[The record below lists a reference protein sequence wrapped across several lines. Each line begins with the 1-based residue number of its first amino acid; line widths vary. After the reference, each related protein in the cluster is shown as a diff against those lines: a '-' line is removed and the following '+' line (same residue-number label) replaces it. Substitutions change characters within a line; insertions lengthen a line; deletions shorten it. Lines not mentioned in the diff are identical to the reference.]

1 MRREALRPAPDKLSS
16 EKQKEALYRSRQ
28 VTGLLIV
35 ASLVLAF
42 ALARANWHNLF
53 PTGWWRAW

>member
-1 MRREALRPAPDKLSS
+1 MTQR
-16 EKQKEALYRSRQ
+16 EALYRSRQ

-35 ASLVLAF
+35 AGAVLAF
-42 ALARANWHNLF
+42 ALARANWHALF